1 MTLQR
6 DNLYHAIENI
16 MANTPDATH
25 AWRMMGR
32 LNVTHIVEC
41 TPAFPAVF

>member
-25 AWRMMGR
+25 AWRGR
-32 LNVTHIVEC
+32 GVEC